1 MYEYFGILL
10 GCSQFGTSYV
20 PYGGDPSMYDV
31 HKFMALDK
39 YEVGWFIQQVGL
51 AATSLGVSAADATAV
66 GAALVKYFD
75 YRCLEPAQVIPGS
88 GPLLQSICTD
98 VS

>member
-1 MYEYFGILL
+1 MYEYFGVLL
-10 GCSQFGTSYV
+10 GCSAFGTSYV
-20 PYGGDPSMYDV
+20 PYAGSTNLYEV
-31 HKFMALDK
+31 HKFMALDS

-66 GAALVKYFD
+66 GAALTKFFD
-75 YRCLEPAQVIPGS
+75 YRCLAPVSIPSTAPPAP
-88 GPLLQSICTD
+88 QSICTD